1 MITHGLT
8 RYHIPVL
15 VEDVIEQ
22 LKVQPG
28 GRYVDC
34 TVGTGGHTAA
44 ILEKSSP
51 GGQLLG
57 LDADPEAI
65 RLAQTRL
72 QPYGGAFLLVNDN
85 FKNLAAI
92 CARYNFRPV
101 HGILF
106 DLGMSSVQLDSA
118 NRGFSFKVDAPLDMR
133 FDPSQD
139 LTAADI
145 VNTYSKPE
153 LVSIIEAYGEE
164 PRSRQIARQ
173 ILLNRPINT
182 TLQLAQAIEQ
192 AVWGDRRKTHLV
204 TRVFQALRI
213 ATNQELSC
221 LEQALRQAADLLG
234 LGGRIVV
241 ISYHSLEDRLVK
253 EFFQQESKNCLCPPD
268 IPICVCGHTSSL
280 KIVTKK
286 VVTPQLPEIKANS
299 RSHSAKL
306 RAAEHI

>member
-118 NRGFSFKVDAPLDMR
+118 NQGFSFKVDAPLDMR

-192 AVWGDRRKTHLV
+192 AVGGDRRKTHLV

-286 VVTPQLPEIKANS
+286 VVTPQLPEIEANS

>member
-286 VVTPQLPEIKANS
+286 VVTPQLPEIEANS